1 MPTSDPGLRRVTV
14 HAGAQAVDLTLPAA
28 VPVATLI
35 PSIVDILG
43 DRGASPATAARYQL
57 SALGA
62 PALPNATTLAQC
74 GIRDGAVLVLH
85 KSSAQPPTPR
95 CDDVAEAVAA
105 ALDTTARPQC
115 QRTTRLSGALA
126 ASCITA
132 GGGLMLVRNALGTNV
147 TRYSDATAGV
157 VAAAGLAALLFAV
170 IACRTY
176 RDPIAGLTLSVIA
189 TIFGAVAGL
198 LAVPGVPGV
207 HSVLVA
213 AMAAAATSVLAMRI
227 TGCGGITLTAVAC
240 CAVVVAAATLVG
252 AITAAPVPA
261 IGSLATLASFGL
273 LEVSA
278 RMAVLLAG
286 LSPRLPPA
294 LNPDDA
300 DALPTTDRLTTR
312 ANRAD
317 AWLTSLLAAFAAS
330 ATIGAIGTAVA
341 THGIHRSSMGGIA
354 LAAVT
359 GALLLLRARS
369 ADTRRSLVF
378 AICGI
383 TTVATA
389 FTVAADRA
397 LEHGPWIAALT
408 AMLAAVAN
416 VFGLRRSRVV
426 ALARHVPHH
435 RIAGVSGADRN
446 GSIDRLAMRRL
457 QRRSPPRPDMDMTTS
472 RTLRL
477 LVVSALATLSGLGTP
492 VAHAVSPPP
501 IDERWLPESAL
512 PAPPRPTVQREV
524 CTEVTAESGRAFGRA
539 ERSAQLADLD
549 QVWRLARGAGQRVA
563 VIDTG
568 VARHRRLP
576 KVVAGGDYV
585 FTGDGTADCDAHG
598 TLVAGIIAAAPD
610 AQSDNFSG
618 VAPDVTLISIRQS
631 SSKFAPVGDPSST
644 GVGDVDTM
652 AKAVR
657 TAADLG
663 ASVINISS
671 IACVPAAAA
680 PDDRALGAA
689 LAYAVD
695 VKNAVIVAA
704 AGNTGGAAQCP
715 PQAPGVTRD
724 SVTVA
729 VSPAWYDDYVLT
741 VGSVNAQGEPS
752 AFTLAGPWVDVAATG
767 EAVTSLS
774 PFGDGTVN
782 RLGGQHGSIPIS
794 GTSYAAPVVSGLA
807 ALIRARFPTLTARQ
821 VMQRIESTAHHP
833 PAGWDPLVG
842 NGTVDAL
849 AAVSSDSI
857 PQAGTATSDPAPV
870 AVPVP
875 RRSTPGPSDR
885 RALHTAFAGAAI
897 CLLALMATLATASRR
912 LRPGRNGIAGD

>member
-317 AWLTSLLAAFAAS
+317 AWLTSLLAAFAAAALQPYS
-330 ATIGAIGTAVA
+330 PLVAIVTALVMPP
-341 THGIHRSSMGGIA
+341 I
-354 LAAVT
+354 LAAAT
-359 GALLLLRARS
+359 KGKYYLRRTH
-369 ADTRRSLVF
+369 D
-378 AICGI
+378 GI
-383 TTVATA
+383 
-389 FTVAADRA
+389 D
-397 LEHGPWIAALT
+397 LPMYDEHGNPS
-408 AMLAAVAN
+408 AAV
-416 VFGLRRSRVV
+416 LTC
-426 ALARHVPHH
+426 HVCHQ
-435 RIAGVSGADRN
+435 DFE
-446 GSIDRLAMRRL
+446 
-457 QRRSPPRPDMDMTTS
+457 RPDM
-472 RTLRL
+472 
-477 LVVSALATLSGLGTP
+477 LACQTHGAHVCSLCLSTDKQAEHVLPGLAR
-492 VAHAVSPPP
+492 AHIP
-501 IDERWLPESAL
+501 
-512 PAPPRPTVQREV
+512 
-524 CTEVTAESGRAFGRA
+524 G
-539 ERSAQLADLD
+539 D
-549 QVWRLARGAGQRVA
+549 QV
-563 VIDTG
+563 
-568 VARHRRLP
+568 P
-576 KVVAGGDYV
+576 
-585 FTGDGTADCDAHG
+585 
-598 TLVAGIIAAAPD
+598 
-610 AQSDNFSG
+610 
-618 VAPDVTLISIRQS
+618 
-631 SSKFAPVGDPSST
+631 
-644 GVGDVDTM
+644 
-652 AKAVR
+652 
-657 TAADLG
+657 
-663 ASVINISS
+663 
-671 IACVPAAAA
+671 
-680 PDDRALGAA
+680 
-689 LAYAVD
+689 
-695 VKNAVIVAA
+695 
-704 AGNTGGAAQCP
+704 
-715 PQAPGVTRD
+715 
-724 SVTVA
+724 
-729 VSPAWYDDYVLT
+729 
-741 VGSVNAQGEPS
+741 
-752 AFTLAGPWVDVAATG
+752 
-767 EAVTSLS
+767 
-774 PFGDGTVN
+774 
-782 RLGGQHGSIPIS
+782 
-794 GTSYAAPVVSGLA
+794 
-807 ALIRARFPTLTARQ
+807 
-821 VMQRIESTAHHP
+821 
-833 PAGWDPLVG
+833 
-842 NGTVDAL
+842 
-849 AAVSSDSI
+849 
-857 PQAGTATSDPAPV
+857 
-870 AVPVP
+870 
-875 RRSTPGPSDR
+875 
-885 RALHTAFAGAAI
+885 
-897 CLLALMATLATASRR
+897 
-912 LRPGRNGIAGD
+912 